1 MKKANDKSK
10 ENNKPKLESNS
21 FSSANK
27 RSHKF
32 DSLLN
37 QSSRP
42 NTTNFKSI
50 SPRERFK
57 KIWKWISIVIYLF
70 LAGLGITGFIQSCVL
85 RTSSTVGAGVELYNS
100 KDDIAPH
107 VNTYQLVK
115 TQKTSYI
122 YDQNGKIKIDA
133 NGNYETR
140 DEDIYQLVKVENAN
154 YLTPRE
160 DIVAIK
166 KQLLTDYNQ
175 DVANLYGAY
184 NNYSST
190 IRIIDQD
197 GNDITNI
204 ANNSQSLNAKGLI
217 QGDNGYIFIND
228 KILQYLNQEGLGY
241 QYKNV
246 LQDIC
251 LFTVA
256 RPDNF
261 DSLSNEEK
269 DLYGLGST
277 SINNA
282 FDAYEII
289 NNQPYK
295 VEVVGGQYVTKDVNG
310 DGIIDSDT
318 YVQITDLERINN
330 FKYALNA
337 EVATLS
343 KDAVGLFNSE
353 KFARDYYQTMNN
365 LILKNP
371 QMFSFYNKVLSGSI
385 NSNSSVQDIYK
396 VITKSNLQ
404 GLTQKYRINN
414 NGIDQRAIDANSL
427 FTIEQKNA
435 ILTYQNEMVSLMT
448 QLGFGVKKQVYSD
461 ETSDYYP
468 STPNQEFE
476 IVFQPQINDKR
487 NIVLGTGSA
496 AQKPIFSWG
505 GAWGLGPFYGL
516 IVWPL
521 SFVINGMTTGLGP
534 LNGWGGVIAIVVAIL
549 LTRIIV
555 TLFTYKTL
563 FSSHK
568 QQQLNPKKA
577 KIDAKY
583 APFKGNREMEQRKRQ
598 EIAKLYKSN
607 NVSMVDPLK
616 ALCISMPI
624 FFAVWRVVQGI
635 PDIKSTT
642 WLGIQFSLT
651 SWKELLNGS
660 WQYLPLLLMAAA
672 TQALS
677 HYLPRLLNR
686 KRMSERSNKAE
697 QQALKQANKTQNII
711 MIVFI
716 IISILFEAGVQ
727 IYWIVGGLWQIMQVL
742 IVHHIVKGK
751 WYRTKGY
758 KYL

>member
-1 MKKANDKSK
+1 MKKSNDKNK
-10 ENNKPKLESNS
+10 ESNKQKLENNS
-21 FSSANK
+21 FSSAKNK
-27 RSHKF
+27 RSSKF
-32 DSLLN
+32 NDLLN

-42 NTTNFKSI
+42 NTNNFQSI

-70 LAGLGITGFIQSCVL
+70 LAGLGVTGFIQSCVL
-85 RTSSTVGAGVELYNS
+85 RTSSTVGSGVELYNS
-100 KDDIAPH
+100 KDAVAPH
-107 VNTYQLVK
+107 VNTYHIIK
-115 TQKTSYI
+115 KENKNYK
-122 YDQNGKIKIDA
+122 YDANGKIVIDQ
-133 NGNYETR
+133 NGNYETVN
-140 DEDIYQLVKVENAN
+140 ETIYQLTKVENDN

-160 DIVAIK
+160 DIINIK
-166 KQLLTDYNQ
+166 NQLLKDYDEN
-175 DVANLYGAY
+175 VENLYGSY
-184 NNYSST
+184 DNFSST
-190 IRIIDQD
+190 LRIIDEN
-197 GNDITNI
+197 GNDITN
-204 ANNSQSLNAKGLI
+204 NKLNLGARGLI
-217 QGDNGYIFIND
+217 QGDNGYIFLNN
-228 KILQYLNQEGLGY
+228 KILEYLNQQGLGY
-241 QYKNV
+241 QYKNT
-246 LQDIC
+246 LYDIC
-251 LFTVA
+251 LFVVA

-261 DSLSNEEK
+261 DSLSKEEK
-269 DLYGLGST
+269 DIYGLGST

-282 FDAYEII
+282 FEAYEII
-289 NNQPYK
+289 NNQLYK
-295 VEVVGGQYVTKDVNG
+295 VEVIGGQYVTKDVNA

-318 YVQITDLERINN
+318 YVQITDLNRINN

-343 KDAVGLFNSE
+343 SNKQGLFNSE
-353 KFARDYYQTMNN
+353 KYARDYYQTLNN
-365 LILKNP
+365 LIIKNP
-371 QMFSFYNKVLSGSI
+371 QLFTFYNKVLSGAI
-385 NSNSSVQDIYK
+385 TGNSSVQEIYNLASK
-396 VITKSNLQ
+396 ANLQ
-404 GLTQKYRINN
+404 ALTKKNRINN
-414 NGIDQRAIDANSL
+414 NGIDQRAINANTL

-435 ILTYQNEMVSLMT
+435 ILTYQNEILSLMN

-461 ETSDYYP
+461 ETSEDYP
-468 STPNQEFE
+468 TTPNQEFE
-476 IVFQPQINDKR
+476 ITFQPQINDKR
-487 NIVLGTGSA
+487 NIVLGTGA
-496 AQKPIFSWG
+496 VAQKPIFSWG

-521 SFVINGMTTGLGP
+521 SFVINGMTTSLGP
-534 LNGWGGVIAIVVAIL
+534 LDGWGGVIAIVVAII

-660 WQYLPLLLMAAA
+660 WQYLPLLLLAAGM
-672 TQALS
+672 QALS

-711 MIVFI
+711 MVVFI

-727 IYWIVGGLWQIMQVL
+727 IYWIVGGLWQIMQLL
-742 IVHHIVKGK
+742 IVHHIVKSE

>member
-1 MKKANDKSK
+1 MKKSNDKNK
-10 ENNKPKLESNS
+10 ESNKQKLENNS
-21 FSSANK
+21 FSSAKNK
-27 RSHKF
+27 RSSKF
-32 DSLLN
+32 NDLLN

-42 NTTNFKSI
+42 NTNNFQSI

-70 LAGLGITGFIQSCVL
+70 LAGLGVTGFIQSCVL
-85 RTSSTVGAGVELYNS
+85 RTSSTVGSGVELYNS
-100 KDDIAPH
+100 KDAVAPH
-107 VNTYQLVK
+107 VNTYHIIK
-115 TQKTSYI
+115 KENKNYK
-122 YDQNGKIKIDA
+122 YDANGKIVIDQ
-133 NGNYETR
+133 NGNYETVN
-140 DEDIYQLVKVENAN
+140 ETIYQLAKVENDN

-160 DIVAIK
+160 DIINIK
-166 KQLLTDYNQ
+166 NQLLKDYDEN
-175 DVANLYGAY
+175 VANLYGSY
-184 NNYSST
+184 DNFSST
-190 IRIIDQD
+190 LRIIDEN
-197 GNDITNI
+197 GNDITN
-204 ANNSQSLNAKGLI
+204 NKLNPGARGLI
-217 QGDNGYIFIND
+217 QGDNGYIFLNN
-228 KILQYLNQEGLGY
+228 KILEYLNQQGLGY
-241 QYKNV
+241 QYKNT
-246 LQDIC
+246 LYDIC
-251 LFTVA
+251 LFVVA

-261 DSLSNEEK
+261 DSLSKEEK
-269 DLYGLGST
+269 DIYGLGST

-282 FDAYEII
+282 FEAYEII
-289 NNQPYK
+289 NNQLYK
-295 VEVVGGQYVTKDVNG
+295 VEVIGGQYVTKDVNA

-318 YVQITDLERINN
+318 YVQITDLNRINN

-343 KDAVGLFNSE
+343 SNKQGLFNSE
-353 KFARDYYQTMNN
+353 KYARDYYQTLNN
-365 LILKNP
+365 LIIKNP
-371 QMFSFYNKVLSGSI
+371 QLFTFYNKVLSGAI
-385 NSNSSVQDIYK
+385 TGNSSVQEIYNLANK
-396 VITKSNLQ
+396 ANLQ
-404 GLTQKYRINN
+404 ALTKKNRINN
-414 NGIDQRAIDANSL
+414 NGIDQRAINANTL

-435 ILTYQNEMVSLMT
+435 ILTYQNEILSLMN

-461 ETSDYYP
+461 ETSEDYP
-468 STPNQEFE
+468 TTPNQEFE
-476 IVFQPQINDKR
+476 ITFQPQINDKR
-487 NIVLGTGSA
+487 NIILGTGA
-496 AQKPIFSWG
+496 VAQKPIFSWG

-521 SFVINGMTTGLGP
+521 SFVINGMTTSLGP
-534 LNGWGGVIAIVVAIL
+534 LDGWGGVIAIVVAII

-660 WQYLPLLLMAAA
+660 WQYLPLLLLAAGM
-672 TQALS
+672 QALS

-711 MIVFI
+711 MVVFI

-727 IYWIVGGLWQIMQVL
+727 IYWIVGGLWQIMQLL
-742 IVHHIVKGK
+742 IVHHIVKSE

>member
-1 MKKANDKSK
+1 MKKSNDKNK
-10 ENNKPKLESNS
+10 ESNKQKLENNS
-21 FSSANK
+21 FSSAKNK
-27 RSHKF
+27 RSSKF
-32 DSLLN
+32 NDLLN

-42 NTTNFKSI
+42 NTNNFQSI

-70 LAGLGITGFIQSCVL
+70 LAGLGVTGFIQSCVL
-85 RTSSTVGAGVELYNS
+85 RTSSTVGSGVELYNS
-100 KDDIAPH
+100 KDAVAPH
-107 VNTYQLVK
+107 VNTYHIIK
-115 TQKTSYI
+115 KENKNYK
-122 YDQNGKIKIDA
+122 YDANGKIVIDQ
-133 NGNYETR
+133 NGNYETIN
-140 DEDIYQLVKVENAN
+140 ETIYQLAKVENDN

-160 DIVAIK
+160 DIINIK
-166 KQLLTDYNQ
+166 NQLLKDYDEN
-175 DVANLYGAY
+175 VANLYGSY
-184 NNYSST
+184 DNFSST
-190 IRIIDQD
+190 LRIIDEN
-197 GNDITNI
+197 GNDITN
-204 ANNSQSLNAKGLI
+204 NKLNPGARGLI
-217 QGDNGYIFIND
+217 QGDNGYIFLNN
-228 KILQYLNQEGLGY
+228 KILEYLNQQGLGY
-241 QYKNV
+241 QYKNT
-246 LQDIC
+246 LYDIC
-251 LFTVA
+251 LFVVA

-261 DSLSNEEK
+261 DSLSKEEK
-269 DLYGLGST
+269 DIYGLGST

-282 FDAYEII
+282 FEAYEII
-289 NNQPYK
+289 NNQLYK
-295 VEVVGGQYVTKDVNG
+295 VEVIGGQYVTKDVNA

-318 YVQITDLERINN
+318 YVQITDLNRINN

-343 KDAVGLFNSE
+343 SNKQGLFNSE
-353 KFARDYYQTMNN
+353 KYARDYYQTLNN
-365 LILKNP
+365 LIIKNP
-371 QMFSFYNKVLSGSI
+371 QLFTFYNKVLSGAI
-385 NSNSSVQDIYK
+385 TGNSSVQEIYNLASK
-396 VITKSNLQ
+396 ANLQ
-404 GLTQKYRINN
+404 ALTKKNRINN
-414 NGIDQRAIDANSL
+414 NGIDQRAINANTL

-435 ILTYQNEMVSLMT
+435 ILTYQNEILSLMN

-461 ETSDYYP
+461 ETSEDYP
-468 STPNQEFE
+468 TTPNQEFE
-476 IVFQPQINDKR
+476 ITFQPQINDKR
-487 NIVLGTGSA
+487 NIVLGTGA
-496 AQKPIFSWG
+496 VAQKPIFSWG

-521 SFVINGMTTGLGP
+521 SFVINGMTTSLGP
-534 LNGWGGVIAIVVAIL
+534 LDGWGGVIAIVVAII

-660 WQYLPLLLMAAA
+660 WQYLPLLLLAAGM
-672 TQALS
+672 QALS

-711 MIVFI
+711 MVVFI

-727 IYWIVGGLWQIMQVL
+727 IYWIVGGLWQIMQLL
-742 IVHHIVKGK
+742 IVHHIVKSE

>member
-1 MKKANDKSK
+1 MKKSNDKNK
-10 ENNKPKLESNS
+10 ESNKQKLENNS
-21 FSSANK
+21 FSSAKNK
-27 RSHKF
+27 RSSKF
-32 DSLLN
+32 NDLLN

-42 NTTNFKSI
+42 NTNNFQSI

-70 LAGLGITGFIQSCVL
+70 LAGLGVTGFIQSCVL
-85 RTSSTVGAGVELYNS
+85 RTSSTVGSGVELYNS
-100 KDDIAPH
+100 KDAVAPH
-107 VNTYQLVK
+107 VNTYHIIK
-115 TQKTSYI
+115 KENKNYK
-122 YDQNGKIKIDA
+122 YDANGKIVIDQ
-133 NGNYETR
+133 NGNYETVN
-140 DEDIYQLVKVENAN
+140 ETIYQLTKVENDN

-160 DIVAIK
+160 DIINIK
-166 KQLLTDYNQ
+166 NQLLKDYDEN
-175 DVANLYGAY
+175 VANLYGSY
-184 NNYSST
+184 DNFSST
-190 IRIIDQD
+190 LRIIDEN
-197 GNDITNI
+197 GNDITN
-204 ANNSQSLNAKGLI
+204 NKLNPGARGLI
-217 QGDNGYIFIND
+217 QGDNGYIFLNN
-228 KILQYLNQEGLGY
+228 KILEYLNQQGLGY
-241 QYKNV
+241 QYKNT
-246 LQDIC
+246 LYDIC
-251 LFTVA
+251 LFVVA

-261 DSLSNEEK
+261 DSLSKEEK
-269 DLYGLGST
+269 DIYGLGST

-282 FDAYEII
+282 FEAYEII
-289 NNQPYK
+289 NNQLYK
-295 VEVVGGQYVTKDVNG
+295 VEVVGGQYVTKDVNA

-318 YVQITDLERINN
+318 YVQITDLNRINN

-343 KDAVGLFNSE
+343 SNKQGLFNSE
-353 KFARDYYQTMNN
+353 KYARDYYQTLNN
-365 LILKNP
+365 LIIKNP
-371 QMFSFYNKVLSGSI
+371 QLFTFYNKVLSGAI
-385 NSNSSVQDIYK
+385 TGNSSVQEIYNLASK
-396 VITKSNLQ
+396 ANLQ
-404 GLTQKYRINN
+404 ALTKKNRINN
-414 NGIDQRAIDANSL
+414 NGIDQRAINANTL

-435 ILTYQNEMVSLMT
+435 ILTYQNEILSLMN

-461 ETSDYYP
+461 ETSEDYP
-468 STPNQEFE
+468 TTPNQEFE
-476 IVFQPQINDKR
+476 ITFQPQINDKR
-487 NIVLGTGSA
+487 NIVLGTGA
-496 AQKPIFSWG
+496 VAQKPIFSWG

-521 SFVINGMTTGLGP
+521 SFVINGMTTSLGP
-534 LNGWGGVIAIVVAIL
+534 LDGWGGVIAIVVAII

-660 WQYLPLLLMAAA
+660 WQYLPLLLLAAGM
-672 TQALS
+672 QALS

-711 MIVFI
+711 MVVFI

-727 IYWIVGGLWQIMQVL
+727 IYWIVGGLWQIMQLL
-742 IVHHIVKGK
+742 IVHHIVKSE

>member
-1 MKKANDKSK
+1 MKKSNDKNK
-10 ENNKPKLESNS
+10 ENNKSKLDNNS
-21 FSSANK
+21 FSSTNK
-27 RSHKF
+27 RSNKF

-37 QSSRP
+37 QNSRP
-42 NTTNFKSI
+42 NITNFKNI

-57 KIWKWISIVIYLF
+57 KIWKWISIFIYLF
-70 LAGLGITGFIQSCVL
+70 LIGLGITGFIQSCVL

-100 KDDIAPH
+100 KEDIAPY
-107 VNTYQLVK
+107 VNTYQLTK
-115 TQKTSYI
+115 KQISSYE
-122 YDQNGKIKIDA
+122 YDANGKIVIDS
-133 NGNYETR
+133 NGKYKTQNQ
-140 DEDIYQLVKVENAN
+140 DIYQLIKVENAN

-160 DIVAIK
+160 DIAAIK
-166 KQLLTDYNQ
+166 NQLLQDYNQ
-175 DVANLYGAY
+175 QAANLYGTY
-184 NNYSST
+184 NNFSST
-190 IRIIDQD
+190 IRIIDQN
-197 GNDITNI
+197 GNDITNNI
-204 ANNSQSLNAKGLI
+204 QSLNSKGLI

-228 KILQYLNQEGLGY
+228 KILQYLDQEGIGY
-241 QYKNV
+241 KYKNI
-246 LQDIC
+246 LYDIC
-251 LFTVA
+251 LFVVA

-261 DSLSNEEK
+261 NSLSNSEK

-282 FDAYEII
+282 FEAYEII
-289 NNQPYK
+289 NNQLHK

-343 KDAVGLFNSE
+343 QNSSGLFNSE

-365 LILKNP
+365 LIIKNP
-371 QMFSFYNKVLSGSI
+371 QMYSFYNKVFSASI
-385 NSNSSVQDIYK
+385 NSNSSIQDIYNIISK
-396 VITKSNLQ
+396 TNLQ
-404 GLTQKYRINN
+404 SLTKKYRFNN

-435 ILTYQNEMVSLMT
+435 ILTYQNEIVSLMN
-448 QLGFGVKKQVYSD
+448 QLGFGVKKQIYSD

-468 STPNQEFE
+468 PNLNQEFE
-476 IVFQPQINDKR
+476 IVYKPQINDKR
-487 NIVLGTGSA
+487 NLILGTGAA
-496 AQKPIFSWG
+496 AQKPIYSWG
-505 GAWGLGPFYGL
+505 RAWGLGPFYGL

-521 SFVINGMTTGLGP
+521 SFVINGMTTSLGP
-534 LNGWGGVIAIVVAIL
+534 LNGWGGVIAIVVAIIM
-549 LTRIIV
+549 TRIIV

-598 EIAKLYKSN
+598 EMAKLYKSN
-607 NVSMVDPLK
+607 NVSMIDPLK

-660 WQYLPLLLMAAA
+660 WQYLPLLLMAASI
-672 TQALS
+672 QALS

-697 QQALKQANKTQNII
+697 QQALRQANKTQNII
-711 MIVFI
+711 MIVFV

-727 IYWIVGGLWQIMQVL
+727 IYWIVGGLWQIMQIL
-742 IVHHIVKGK
+742 IVHHIVKGE
-751 WYRTKGY
+751 WYRKKGY